1 MSGLVVDG
9 SVVMAWLFDDEDDPR
24 ADAALDRL
32 VEEGALVP
40 QLWHMETRNSLL
52 TAERSKRL
60 SVRGA
65 TERLDALK
73 GLPIRT
79 DVDPDFQSAFDLAR
93 AHELSIYDALYLELA
108 RRESAE
114 LATLDGALS
123 RAAAAE
129 GVALSAL
136 H

>member
-1 MSGLVVDG
+1 MSGLVVDA

-24 ADAALDRL
+24 ADWALDRL

-52 TAERSKRL
+52 TAERSRRL
-60 SVRGA
+60 SVKGA
-65 TERLDALK
+65 AERLDALK

-93 AHELSIYDALYLELA
+93 AHELSIYDAIYLELA
-108 RRESAE
+108 KRERAE

-129 GVALSAL
+129 GVALSAP

>member
-1 MSGLVVDG
+1 MSGLVVDA

>member
-1 MSGLVVDG
+1 MNGLVVDA

-24 ADAALDRL
+24 ADGALDRL
-32 VEEGALVP
+32 IEEGALVP

-52 TAERSKRL
+52 TAERRGRL
-60 SVRGA
+60 SVSGA
-65 TERLDALK
+65 AERLDALK

-108 RRESAE
+108 KRESAE
-114 LATLDGALS
+114 LATLDGALGK
-123 RAAAAE
+123 AAAAE
-129 GVALSAL
+129 GVALAAL
-136 H
+136 V